1 MRPNFNIK
9 EVETFIR
16 NQSPKTKIYIGCDS
30 SVYKKNDKFYADY
43 VSVVVVHKDS
53 KYGCKIFGRIETEPD
68 YSKSLNLPR
77 LRLMNEVYKATNL
90 YQELIFAIGDKK
102 CEIHLDINADEKY
115 NSSVILKEAIGYVK
129 GVTGMEPKIKPDA
142 FASSNAADRFM
153 RMESITKPN
162 KISNHMNNST

>member
-68 YSKSLNLPR
+68 FSKSLNLPR
-77 LRLMNEVYKATNL
+77 LRLMNEVYKATSL
-90 YQELIFAIGDKK
+90 YQELALAIGDKE
-102 CEIHLDINADEKY
+102 CQIHLDINSDEKY

-129 GVTGMEPKIKPDA
+129 GVTGIEPKTKPYSWA
-142 FASSNAADRFM
+142 GVKAADYLVRGGV
-153 RMESITKPN
+153 
-162 KISNHMNNST
+162 